1 MEQNDYYMREK
12 GHAPSKSKCNSNLVD
27 DGVNCVDNTT
37 CIRVACDDPKGCIK
51 CLDSKKIP
59 FEERL
64 TCGKDEEKINNM
76 CYKKCTTGYIGDD
89 TKCYKGVDPLL
100 IKKLT
105 ETDNEDK
112 EIEDKSK
119 DSFNLFNY
127 ILDFFSWLN
136 KKIKNLYG
144 SLGKYR
150 FLIVILLICLI
161 IYYYFFM
168 SQNKI
173 NYKPLESCNSRLNN
187 NIMKHLLSDTH
198 SDEKIQFIILK

>member
-1 MEQNDYYMREK
+1 MEENDYYMREK

-27 DGVNCVDNTT
+27 DGVDCVDNTT

-51 CLDSKKIP
+51 CLDSKKLP
-59 FEERL
+59 LEERL
-64 TCGKDEEKINNM
+64 ICGKDEEKINNM
-76 CYKKCTTGYIGDD
+76 CYKKCKTGYIGDD

-100 IKKLT
+100 IYTLT
-105 ETDNEDK
+105 ESDNEVRV
-112 EIEDKSK
+112 IEDKTK
-119 DSFNLFNY
+119 GSFNLFNS
-127 ILDFFSWLN
+127 ILDSWLI

-168 SQNKI
+168 NKNQI
-173 NYKPLESCNSRLNN
+173 NNKPLGRCNNRLNHN
-187 NIMKHLLSDTH
+187 LMKQLLSDTQ
-198 SDEKIQFIILK
+198 SDEKIEFIILK